1 MKRTKACL
9 SLILALSLIFTF
21 CLAGC
26 GSDDQ
31 TAANPAPA
39 QSSAPAANNEA
50 SGDNAASGEFDWGD
64 TQYNLIFASSDTET
78 AGPSVGTKKAI
89 EYISEKSEGHITIT
103 PYFNTLIESG
113 DLVDSVC
120 NGTADIVYVTPT
132 IYTGIF
138 NVMRIVAQTFTREMP
153 DPAGINV
160 ITRQAVDTM
169 PVFQQEAEA
178 MGCHIVDLTV
188 TPGIIFGCHGDDAAK
203 INTPADL
210 KGYVVA
216 ATGNFGLACE
226 EYGASS
232 ISTGPADWYTNFE
245 RGLVGVH
252 AASWAIANDFGM
264 QDVFDS
270 YVTFGSCGLGTTPQ
284 TCLFNLDKWN
294 ELPAYVQ
301 ELIVEGFRI
310 GYDYTAENNAENE
323 ARVAAEEAAAGKLIN
338 DIARE
343 DMEPWYEMADI
354 SMGFWA
360 KDVNAAGYDAEQ
372 ILADYDAIIDEY
384 FQTH

>member
-1 MKRTKACL
+1 MKKCLSLVMAL
-9 SLILALSLIFTF
+9 SLILMLLLT
-21 CLAGC
+21 GC
-26 GSDDQ
+26 GGDQ
-31 TAANPAPA
+31 TAPAPAASSAPA
-39 QSSAPAANNEA
+39 QSQTPADTAAET
-50 SGDNAASGEFDWGD
+50 GDYDWGD
-64 TQYNLIFASSDTET
+64 EKYDFIFASSDTET
-78 AGPSVGTKKAI
+78 AGPSVGTKRAI
-89 EYISEKSEGHITIT
+89 EYISEKSGGHITIT

-113 DLVDSVC
+113 DLVDGVC
-120 NGTADIVYVTPT
+120 SGTADIVYVTPT
-132 IYTGIF
+132 LYTGIF
-138 NVMRIVAQTFTREMP
+138 QVMRIVAQTFTREMP
-153 DPAGINV
+153 NPAGINV
-160 ITRQAVDTM
+160 ITREAVDTM

-226 EYGASS
+226 AYGASS
-232 ISTGPADWYTNFE
+232 IATGPADWYTNFE

-252 AASWAIANDFGM
+252 AASWAIANDFGLK
-264 QDVFDS
+264 DVFDS

-294 ELPAYVQ
+294 SLPEYVQ
-301 ELIVEGFRI
+301 QLIVEGFRY
-310 GYDYTAENNAENE
+310 GYDYTAENNEQNE
-323 ARVAAEEAAAGKLIN
+323 ARVAAEEKEAGKLIN

-354 SMGFWA
+354 SMEYWA
-360 KDVNAAGYDAEQ
+360 KDAEAAGYDAQQ
-372 ILADYDAIIDEY
+372 ILSDYNAIIDGY
-384 FQTH
+384 FASH